1 MDALA
6 RTDALTHA
14 DADCETIGSVDALAR
29 ADRAEAEL
37 GMATREVARIPP
49 LLEGMPK
56 AFNAIIRD
64 LREGWEACEVRLQG
78 I

>member
-1 MDALA
+1 
-6 RTDALTHA
+6 
-14 DADCETIGSVDALAR
+14 
-29 ADRAEAEL
+29 
-37 GMATREVARIPP
+37 MATREVARIPP

>member
-1 MDALA
+1 
-6 RTDALTHA
+6 
-14 DADCETIGSVDALAR
+14 
-29 ADRAEAEL
+29 
-37 GMATREVARIPP
+37 